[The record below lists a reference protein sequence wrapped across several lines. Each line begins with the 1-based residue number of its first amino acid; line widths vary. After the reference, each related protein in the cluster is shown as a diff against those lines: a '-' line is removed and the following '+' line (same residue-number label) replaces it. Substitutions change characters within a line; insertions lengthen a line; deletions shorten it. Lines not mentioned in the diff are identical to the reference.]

1 MIRIAAL
8 AACISLAAQSAGA
21 QTPPIDDVEANTVEE
36 LVVRG
41 RLPGPAWWRV
51 SDADTTVY
59 ILGVPDV
66 LPKGLAWNTS
76 VLKRRLAGANGLIT
90 PSVLQASASP
100 LAVPKLLLG
109 LRGVMNAKTL
119 LDQGLSPDLR
129 QRLARAAPRAGKTS
143 RDFQSLRPWYAG
155 VRLASHYRKQVGL
168 DGEEALRA
176 VKQAARLAGVKSR
189 PAYTVNTKA
198 SAMLQELKAVPDDQG
213 RACLQAAVEE
223 VEAGDAALRAVAAAW
238 AAGDVRVALGA
249 PRSFEK
255 CLAAIPG
262 AGDVKRDS
270 LAREA
275 DAIEAALRAPGHTVA
290 VLRLRSVVAEDG
302 VLDRLRD
309 RGHTVR
315 APE

>member
-1 MIRIAAL
+1 MRRTAAL
-8 AACISLAAQSAGA
+8 TLCFGLMADAAWAQEA
-21 QTPPIDDVEANTVEE
+21 PIDDVEATVVEAI
-36 LVVRG
+36 VVQG
-41 RLPGPAWWRV
+41 RLLGPAWWRV
-51 SDADTTVY
+51 SDADSTVY

-76 VLKRRLAGANGLIT
+76 VLKRRLTGANELIT
-90 PSVLQASASP
+90 PPVFQASANV

-109 LRGVMNAKTL
+109 LRGAMNAKTP
-119 LDQGLSPDLR
+119 LDQDLSPDLR
-129 QRLARAAPRAGKTS
+129 GRLARAATRAGKTS

-155 VRLASHYRKQVGL
+155 VRLAGRYRNQAGL

-176 VKQAARLAGVKSR
+176 IKQAARLAGVKSR
-189 PAYTVNTKA
+189 PAYAVSTKA
-198 SAMLQELKAVPDDQG
+198 SAMLQEVKAVPDDQG

-223 VEAGDAALRAVAAAW
+223 IEAGDAAIRAAASAW

-249 PRSFEK
+249 PRSAEK

-270 LAREA
+270 LARQA
-275 DAIEAALRAPGHTVA
+275 DAVEAALRAPGHSVA
-290 VLRLRSVVAEDG
+290 VLRLRSVVAENG

-309 RGHTVR
+309 RGLAVH